1 MGTFFTISKSARGAA
16 GSTQL
21 LNSTASR
28 YNEHRVQPL
37 AGTAIAA
44 IRVTKID
51 LADQGTCLYF
61 KDRVQP
67 EASRALAAWRI
78 VRLFPES
85 YQTVMG
91 AISSCVCDMI
101 RIRFMSIGARINSYS
116 TYFYPWLL
124 IIFHAAS
131 TIASTSKYI
140 LDIVHLISRIT
151 ADCYSSSTQELT
163 MLDIHRLL
171 YPIYTAVCTLSADKL
186 LRVVMLEGAEANAIS
201 SYTHDRLLLMRNGR
215 LIIRILSWLYTLKN
229 LKAGQIVIL
238 EDPYI

>member
-21 LNSTASR
+21 LNSTTSR

-37 AGTAIAA
+37 AGTAIAT

-51 LADQGTCLYF
+51 LADQGMCLYF

-101 RIRFMSIGARINSYS
+101 RIKVMSIGARINSYS

-131 TIASTSKYI
+131 TIASTSKCI

-151 ADCYSSSTQELT
+151 ADCSSSSTQELT

-186 LRVVMLEGAEANAIS
+186 LRIVMLEGAEANAIS
-201 SYTHDRLLLMRNGR
+201 SYTHDRLLLMHNGR